1 MLFRSESQ
9 RDAVEKLVLTVNET
23 VPYLPVYTK
32 WSKYI
37 TSNGM
42 RTDWGTDDSV
52 YKNSAG
58 DDNFAVIKILNGE
71 LKPAK

>member
-1 MLFRSESQ
+1 M
-9 RDAVEKLVLTVNET
+9 LTVNET